1 MINGQRVL
9 AVIPARG
16 GSKGIPRK
24 NIRPFCGQPLLA
36 WSLAAAKES
45 RYVDRTVLSS
55 EDEEIISTF
64 LNLGGDVPFRRPSA
78 LAMDDTPGTAPLLHA
93 CEQLPGYDW
102 VVLLQP
108 TSPLRLASDI
118 DACIEA
124 CVNAGAYTA
133 TTVVED
139 RHGLHLFFNR
149 DAQGYISPAVPQLAE
164 IQRRQ
169 EAPLVWR
176 MNGAVYVAKI
186 SKLLTGEKLVSD
198 STIGVAMP
206 ESRSVDIDSLE
217 DFELA
222 EWYASRGQRNQAP

>member
-24 NIRPFCGQPLLA
+24 NIRPFMGKPLLA
-36 WSLAAAKES
+36 WSLAAARES

-55 EDEEIISTF
+55 EDEEIISVF
-64 LNLGGDVPFRRPSA
+64 LGLGGDVPFRRPDA

-93 CEQLPGYDW
+93 CEQLPGFDW

-108 TSPLRLASDI
+108 TSPLRTASDI
-118 DACIEA
+118 DGCIEA
-124 CVNAGAYTA
+124 CVEAGAFSA
-133 TTVVED
+133 TTVVEE
-139 RHGLHLFFNR
+139 RHGLHILFNR
-149 DAQGYISPAVPQLAE
+149 DERGYMSPAVPKLAE

-169 EAPLVWR
+169 DAPRVWR
-176 MNGAVYVAKI
+176 MNGAVYVARVDG
-186 SKLLTGEKLVSD
+186 LLGGEKLVGAD
-198 STIGVAMP
+198 TIAVPMP
-206 ESRSVDIDSLE
+206 EARSVDIDTPD

-222 EWYASRGQRNQAP
+222 EWYASRAKLK